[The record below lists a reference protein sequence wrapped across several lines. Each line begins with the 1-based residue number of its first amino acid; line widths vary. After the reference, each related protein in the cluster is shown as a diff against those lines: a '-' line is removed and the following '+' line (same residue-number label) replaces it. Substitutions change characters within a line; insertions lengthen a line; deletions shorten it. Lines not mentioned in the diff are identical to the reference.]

1 MVPESALCKPGSNVW
16 RDVRAAMGLAR
27 WNAQAQPSPEMTLS
41 FVRSSL
47 PIVAACAIASLV
59 MFSGM
64 SLGQTQSHLRYAYD
78 AAGNL
83 IQVTRSPVTPQ
94 PDLTISNLA
103 VGVIAANGNGS
114 FNIPVTFQVSNIG
127 TSAAVATWYDRGY
140 LSANSALHDT
150 DQALSGYS
158 TRATNLGVGI
168 SYPVSATFSTS
179 TTTAAGAYTL
189 IVKADGGAGSGQYS
203 PTGSNF
209 VPESNETN
217 NMQSVAIDLPANP
230 KPDLAISNP
239 TVGAITVT
247 QSGSYSVPVTYT
259 ITNVGA
265 MSAKPTWYDLAY
277 LSRDA
282 MLDDADQN
290 LAGYNTRNTALAS
303 GASYTAT
310 KTFTSTPATAPGNYT
325 LFIKADGRGTAIG
338 TGANTDGGFV
348 AEGNEINNLQ
358 ALALTLPAKADLT
371 VSGVIVGT
379 IVKNGNGSRSIPVT
393 WSVTNSGGSMAPASW
408 YDVGYLSADGTLDN
422 ADAVVGY
429 QSHSVALA
437 AGASYTAT
445 ITFTVTATT
454 APGSYTLFVKA
465 DGNGGPLG
473 GTNTDNG
480 RLAEGVESNNAIS
493 ANVVLP

>member
-1 MVPESALCKPGSNVW
+1 MSGATRTQQWIFLAGMHKRNPHP
-16 RDVRAAMGLAR
+16 AMAR
-27 WNAQAQPSPEMTLS
+27 S

-47 PIVAACAIASLV
+47 SIVAACAVASLV
-59 MFSGM
+59 VFS
-64 SLGQTQSHLRYAYD
+64 SLSVGQTQSHLRYTYD
-78 AAGNL
+78 AAGNR

-114 FNIPVTFQVSNIG
+114 FNIPVTFQVSNMG

-150 DQALSGYS
+150 DQALSGYN
-158 TRATNLGVGI
+158 TRAANLGVGANY
-168 SYPVSATFSTS
+168 SVNATFATSSAT
-179 TTTAAGAYTL
+179 AGGTYTL

-203 PTGSNF
+203 PTGSNL

-217 NMQSVAIDLPANP
+217 NTQSIVIDLPANP
-230 KPDLAISNP
+230 KPDLAVSNP
-239 TVGAITVT
+239 TVGAIAVA
-247 QSGSYSVPVTYT
+247 QNGSYAVPVTFT
-259 ITNVGA
+259 VANVGA
-265 MSAKPTWYDLAY
+265 LTAKPTWYDLAY
-277 LSRDA
+277 LSSDV
-282 MLDDADQN
+282 MLDATDQN

-303 GASYTAT
+303 GASYAAT

-325 LFIKADGRGTAIG
+325 LFIKVDGRGTAIG
-338 TGANTDGGFV
+338 TGTNADGGFV
-348 AEGNEINNLQ
+348 AEGNETNNLQ

-371 VSGVIVGT
+371 ISGAIVGT

-393 WSVTNSGGSMAPASW
+393 WTVTNNGGSTAPASW

-422 ADAVVGY
+422 ADAVIGY
-429 QSHSVALA
+429 LNHSVALA
-437 AGASYTAT
+437 AGSSYAAAT
-445 ITFTVTATT
+445 TFTAAATT

-465 DGNGGPLG
+465 DGSGGPLG

-480 RLAEGVESNNAIS
+480 RLAEGAEANNAIS
-493 ANVVLP
+493 VAVVLP